1 MKIEHSEGM
10 AQTGAWAARLRRRG
24 DAPPR
29 AIEVA
34 DRQHVRMFVLS
45 HVFGPVLGLSLCLFL
60 LLAGFPLDYRIGGFA
75 ALVALF
81 WVYPA
86 ALRAT
91 RRHQLLSLCSLEHL
105 QLTILWACHGYGGL
119 MSPFLLWLAIVP
131 LLAFLYLSPSPRLWL
146 GLIATL
152 AANIGLFI
160 LLSTLL
166 VAPPPADPAAL
177 SWLAFLSFACA
188 SAYVGLMAANFS
200 RILSSRALIDREAA
214 DHEATVAD
222 LGARLA
228 RLKHAEQAKAQSLAR
243 LGEEARAPLSA
254 LQTCCGLLLQ
264 DEAPD
269 RAGDETELKSIG
281 EATGYLGDV
290 INDIVLYSQAATG
303 AQTVEAVEVDA
314 LLERVASEIRP
325 LIGERTEL
333 VVHGSDA
340 VMINTDG
347 KLLES
352 ALSAI
357 GRHVAQLPL
366 GRRLEWRAS
375 RLSEADSSAVVIEI
389 AEAREAQAELPLP
402 QQPTAARSGGSGK
415 AAGYG
420 LSLALAGRI
429 CERLGG
435 SLTTAPGTPPRL
447 HFRLEVPALA

>member
-1 MKIEHSEGM
+1 MLRTTIEHSAGT
-10 AQTGAWAARLRRRG
+10 ARPGGRGAAERRPL
-24 DAPPR
+24 DA
-29 AIEVA
+29 A

-146 GLIATL
+146 GLVATL

-160 LLSTLL
+160 LLSTFL
-166 VAPPPADPAAL
+166 VAPPPAAAEAL

-200 RILSSRALIDREAA
+200 RILSSRAVIDREAA
-214 DHEATVAD
+214 DHEATVAA

-228 RLKHAEQAKAQSLAR
+228 RLQEAEQTKAQSLAR
-243 LGEEARAPLSA
+243 LGDEAMPPLSA
-254 LQTCCGLLLQ
+254 LQTCCALLLQ
-264 DEAPD
+264 DNSGNA
-269 RAGDETELKSIG
+269 ASDETELKSIG

-303 AQTVEAVEVDA
+303 AKTVQAVDVDA
-314 LLERVASEIRP
+314 LLRQVAAEIRP
-325 LIGERTEL
+325 LIGQRTDL
-333 VVHGSDA
+333 VVERSEALVIRTDA
-340 VMINTDG
+340 T
-347 KLLES
+347 LLAA
-352 ALSAI
+352 ALGAL
-357 GRHVAQLPL
+357 GRHLAQLPL
-366 GRRLEWRAS
+366 GRRLEWRAA
-375 RLSEADSSAVVIEI
+375 RLSEGTSSAVVIEI

-402 QQPTAARSGGSGK
+402 QQPAEPRLGGTGK

-435 SLTTAPGTPPRL
+435 SLTAEPGTPPRL
-447 HFRLEVPALA
+447 HFRLQLPALA